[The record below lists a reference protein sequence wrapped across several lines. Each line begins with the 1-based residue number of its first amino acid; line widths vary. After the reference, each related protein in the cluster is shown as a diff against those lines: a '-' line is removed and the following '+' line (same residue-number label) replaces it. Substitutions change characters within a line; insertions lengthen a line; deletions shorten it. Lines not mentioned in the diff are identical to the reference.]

1 MLNILILQLNKH
13 RTSNENG
20 KYHRIFES
28 STDLD
33 RKQIF
38 LSIIYNDLNSNSYFI
53 YAKMIR
59 LTLMQLFGIYLYVL
73 FISWRLIYGC
83 FQVQLWLFFYVWLLI
98 QGTIYVSFTQILYS
112 LNMHLFDV
120 ESFLQ
125 RLLFPITQANP

>member
-53 YAKMIR
+53 YD
-59 LTLMQLFGIYLYVL
+59 TLDSNAIVLNLFVCTIYLLAFDIWL
-73 FISWRLIYGC
+73 FSSAALTVFLRLIVDTRYNIC
-83 FQVQLWLFFYVWLLI
+83 FLYVNPLF
-98 QGTIYVSFTQILYS
+98 T
-112 LNMHLFDV
+112 
-120 ESFLQ
+120 
-125 RLLFPITQANP
+125 